1 LGQTQHSPAFKKEP
15 HGKIVKETIV
25 STISNATARQSSA
38 GSNILGMLAVAPR
51 RLLAAF
57 ITWRARQAALAHLKS
72 MSDRELKDI
81 GLSRSQIE
89 CAVMGERARDRAFS
103 RYY

>member
-1 LGQTQHSPAFKKEP
+1 
-15 HGKIVKETIV
+15 
-25 STISNATARQSSA
+25 
-38 GSNILGMLAVAPR
+38 
-51 RLLAAF
+51 
-57 ITWRARQAALAHLKS
+57 

>member
-1 LGQTQHSPAFKKEP
+1 MHIFLRRYWQRQT
-15 HGKIVKETIV
+15 
-25 STISNATARQSSA
+25 A
-38 GSNILGMLAVAPR
+38 GAGYTS
-51 RLLAAF
+51 
-57 ITWRARQAALAHLKS
+57 WRVQQAAIAHLRS

-89 CAVMGERARDRAFS
+89 CAVMGERARDRVFS